1 MQNGWKTLVNFD
13 AYNVNENSSL
23 QIFWMFII
31 EYLLKSVFGNTS
43 NQSSFA
49 DKLQMDTY
57 WLIIEMD
64 QSQFL
69 KEFIMDKDNSN
80 AFHILYMLLA
90 FLSCFG
96 FSAFVFTSQQCNE
109 PI

>member
-23 QIFWMFII
+23 QIFWMFIYKI
-31 EYLLKSVFGNTS
+31 FTQKCFGNTS
-43 NQSSFA
+43 NQASFA

-64 QSQFL
+64 QSRFL

-80 AFHILYMLLA
+80 AFIY
-90 FLSCFG
+90 FICF
-96 FSAFVFTSQQCNE
+96 
-109 PI
+109 